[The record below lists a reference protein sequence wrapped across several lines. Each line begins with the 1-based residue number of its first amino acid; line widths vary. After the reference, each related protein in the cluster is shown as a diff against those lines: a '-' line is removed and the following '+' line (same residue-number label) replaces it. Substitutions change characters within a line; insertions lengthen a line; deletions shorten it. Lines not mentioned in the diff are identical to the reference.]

1 MSEAV
6 VVGGGSERDT
16 DMGMMTDGPAE
27 GSVDEPNGAGL
38 FVAIL
43 VGISDPELWLS
54 ELWREFENSILG
66 A

>member
-27 GSVDEPNGAGL
+27 GSVDELNGAGL

-43 VGISDPELWLS
+43 VGISELWLS